1 MSLLVFQNGVY
12 VYKSIPDKQSSYII
26 KNESQS
32 LEFQEYIP
40 YSNCLCK
47 LDVSDPVKYIN
58 SGCITLSFD
67 SSSMTVYRGKVQ
79 VSEHPLSQ
87 IATAHISFFGAYF
100 GLYTSTILGPA

>member
-32 LEFQEYIP
+32 LEFEEYIP

-58 SGCITLSFD
+58 SGCITRSFD
-67 SSSMTVYRGKVQ
+67 SSSMTVYPWMESFYVTVKDMDSITT
-79 VSEHPLSQ
+79 SENEYATLSV
-87 IATAHISFFGAYF
+87 ARV
-100 GLYTSTILGPA
+100 